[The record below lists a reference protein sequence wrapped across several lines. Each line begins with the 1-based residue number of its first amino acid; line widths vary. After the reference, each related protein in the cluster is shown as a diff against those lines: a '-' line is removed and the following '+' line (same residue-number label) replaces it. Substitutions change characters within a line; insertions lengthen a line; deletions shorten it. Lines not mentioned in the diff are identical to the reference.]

1 MGDEMD
7 GNYVNLE
14 YIVALCTFNGER
26 FVSEQIQSIQGQTIP
41 PKELIIS
48 DDGSDDR
55 TLEIVESYASKCTIP
70 IKIIF
75 NKGEH
80 GVRGNFYTAI
90 QSCSYPIIFTCDQ
103 DDVWLPQKAETVLP
117 YFADKTVQLVFSDG
131 ELVNGELES
140 LGTSIFHANGIT
152 EKFLKEKDWIS
163 YLYSNFLV
171 TGATMAFRSSLMD
184 NVSQFPE
191 GWLHD
196 SFLAF
201 KAAAMGGMV
210 ACEERLIL
218 YRQHGS
224 NTLGMHEVTRA
235 ERLEQWKQRS
245 KNLVSDRDKRYHRFL
260 TLNEELHS
268 CFTQEEQKRM
278 DRFLSFLQDLAEA
291 GRKPALIQIPTIV
304 KHYCNGDFQEF
315 YSGGK
320 TAVLAILAAFISKD

>member
-1 MGDEMD
+1 M
-7 GNYVNLE
+7 NLE
-14 YIVALCTFNGER
+14 YSVALCTFNGER
-26 FVSEQIQSIQGQTIP
+26 FVSEQIQSIQKQTIP
-41 PKELIIS
+41 PKELIVS

-55 TLEIVESYASKCTIP
+55 TLEIVESLATKCTIP

-80 GVRGNFYTAI
+80 GVRDNFYTAI
-90 QSCSYPIIFTCDQ
+90 RSCSCPIIFSCDQ
-103 DDVWLPQKAETVLP
+103 DDVWLPRKAETILP
-117 YFADKTVQLVFSDG
+117 FFADRTVQLVFSDG
-131 ELVNGELES
+131 ELVNSKLES

-152 EKFLKEKDWIS
+152 EKYLKEKDWIS

-278 DRFLSFLQDLAEA
+278 DRFLSFLQDLSEA